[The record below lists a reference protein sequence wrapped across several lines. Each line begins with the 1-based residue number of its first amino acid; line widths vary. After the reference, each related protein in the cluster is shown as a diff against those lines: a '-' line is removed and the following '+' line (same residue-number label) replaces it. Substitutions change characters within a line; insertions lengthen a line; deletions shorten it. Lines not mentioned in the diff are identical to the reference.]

1 MKERKKKKTIVKMK
15 EKKHLPLEDHVLTW
29 LKQDFLK
36 QALPWLEASSLT
48 QQFLKSNV
56 VLTWI
61 RGKKR
66 ATQLLFFLFLFL
78 FFRKGLHGTVNNF
91 FF

>member
-1 MKERKKKKTIVKMK
+1 MKERKKKKCSEIEREETFTIEDQV
-15 EKKHLPLEDHVLTW
+15 LPW

-36 QALPWLEASSLT
+36 QEISSLT
-48 QQFLKSNV
+48 QQFLKSKV

-66 ATQLLFFLFLFL
+66 ATQL
-78 FFRKGLHGTVNNF
+78 F
-91 FF
+91 FFFSVKAYTVQ